1 MLGNS
6 ECIEC
11 LPYMQPFIIIIREKG
26 TLRFYVL
33 DNAS

>member
-11 LPYMQPFIIIIREKG
+11 LPYTEPFINIIRDKR